1 VTSTID
7 VVPRMHLLR
16 HAKGAAIPVS
26 AVRARLTTPFFALA
40 SALAWIPPPA
50 LPGGC
55 GRVGA
60 PRAPRCHIRFSAPRL
75 APRLPAGAG
84 QNGASAALRRMCAS
98 SETGPG
104 GGRPGDRGPIARS
117 AADIEGD
124 CSVHAAR
131 DTAVRV
137 LRASGVERGEAES
150 AVDILLEHVTKLS
163 RGVLRGAS
171 GKGRT
176 LSAEEAHSM
185 REGVARRA
193 ANEPVQYIVGEW
205 DFYNLRSIRVRQPT
219 LIPRPETEE
228 LVDMVVKSTRGSP
241 PACFLEVGPGT
252 GAISLAL
259 LTQWPGARGEAV
271 ELCQHAVALTE
282 ENAEML
288 GLSDRLLV
296 HHRGITPWTQA
307 RAGCNSE
314 GESAGGGLFDL
325 LVSNPPYIPAAD
337 MLQLDPEVRDFED
350 HVALDGGE
358 DGLDIVWEILRAAPL
373 LLSPG
378 ASIWLE
384 VDESHPQLLRRIF
397 SATGSSPP
405 APGGRD
411 RREVPGVE
419 FVDGLDDM
427 FGRPRF
433 VHFRLSS

>member
-1 VTSTID
+1 
-7 VVPRMHLLR
+7 M
-16 HAKGAAIPVS
+16 
-26 AVRARLTTPFFALA
+26 
-40 SALAWIPPPA
+40 
-50 LPGGC
+50 
-55 GRVGA
+55 
-60 PRAPRCHIRFSAPRL
+60 
-75 APRLPAGAG
+75 
-84 QNGASAALRRMCAS
+84 
-98 SETGPG
+98 
-104 GGRPGDRGPIARS
+104 
-117 AADIEGD
+117 
-124 CSVHAAR
+124 
-131 DTAVRV
+131 RV
-137 LRASGVERGEAES
+137 LRASGVEGGEAES
-150 AVDILLEHVTKLS
+150 AADILLEHVTKLS

-176 LSAEEAHSM
+176 LSAEEARVM
-185 REGVARRA
+185 RECVARRA

-205 DFYNLRSIRVRQPT
+205 DFYNLRGLRVRQPT

-228 LVDMVVKSTRGSP
+228 LVDLVLKSARGPP
-241 PACFLEVGPGT
+241 PARFLEVGPGT

-271 ELCQHAVALTE
+271 ELCRHAVALTE

-296 HHRGITPWTQA
+296 HHQGVTPWAQA

-314 GESAGGGLFDL
+314 REGEGETAGGGLFGL

-337 MLQLDPEVRDFED
+337 LLQLDPEVRDFED

-384 VDESHPQLLRRIF
+384 VDESHPQLLRSIF
-397 SATGSSPP
+397 SATDGSPP
-405 APGGRD
+405 PAGGRD
-411 RREVPGVE
+411 RREVLGVE
-419 FVDGLDDM
+419 FVEGLDDM

-433 VHFRLSS
+433 VHFRCAS